1 MRPSGL
7 ASAGERVLAESHP
20 VGKSHGVC
28 GTAHNGCGWVSS
40 PKSRA
45 WVSCS
50 LPKERWPGR
59 MHCLSQQRWGTGR
72 APTMATGMEQGRSQ
86 SPGSPQRAQAH
97 NCRMGLAIA
106 SCRRCGKS
114 CKQDQELPARGKE
127 RVGLE
132 DNVMGGKDGRG
143 TAARGS

>member
-1 MRPSGL
+1 
-7 ASAGERVLAESHP
+7 
-20 VGKSHGVC
+20 
-28 GTAHNGCGWVSS
+28 
-40 PKSRA
+40 
-45 WVSCS
+45 
-50 LPKERWPGR
+50 
-59 MHCLSQQRWGTGR
+59 
-72 APTMATGMEQGRSQ
+72 MATGMEQGRSQ